1 MNKIIKYILSISMIF
16 LICISNIKATEH
28 SGSITVQLEDFKTSY
43 QDVTLGYYQIAYYD
57 QEYYLTEDFQNLNI
71 DLENI
76 QHASETENFIQM
88 LKTYIDDH
96 DLEAVSQKTNEQGQL
111 TFDDLTIG
119 IYLIVPIESSRY
131 GTIQSSLVEIPM
143 QEDGKPIYDVKIYP
157 KAEPISTETQN
168 DNDEPIESESQVDSK
183 VKTGDEQP
191 VMLYVLIAGVALVGI
206 AAFGLCKKKN
216 KS

>member
-71 DLENI
+71 DLEDI

-119 IYLIVPIESSRY
+119 IYLNHHV
-131 GTIQSSLVEIPM
+131 M
-143 QEDGKPIYDVKIYP
+143 
-157 KAEPISTETQN
+157 
-168 DNDEPIESESQVDSK
+168 
-183 VKTGDEQP
+183 EQYN
-191 VMLYVLIAGVALVGI
+191 LLLLKY
-206 AAFGLCKKKN
+206 LCKKMEN
-216 KS
+216 LFMMSKSIQKLNLFQQKLKMTMMNL

>member
-71 DLENI
+71 DLEDI

-119 IYLIVPIESSRY
+119 IYLIMPIESSHY

-157 KAEPISTETQN
+157 KAEPISTETEN
-168 DNDEPIESESQVDSK
+168 DNDESIESESQVDSK
-183 VKTGDEQP
+183 VKTGDEQA